1 MSQTTEKLRGI
12 LIQMNIHPHIKEIP
26 ETENLFT
33 AGVLDSLT
41 LIQFV
46 LAIEDMFQIRINNED
61 ISYDQF
67 QSLQKIA
74 ELLKNK
80 HSISNS

>member
-1 MSQTTEKLRGI
+1 MSDTDKLRGI
-12 LIQMNIHPHIKEIP
+12 LVQMNIHPHIQSIKDN
-26 ETENLFT
+26 ENLFT

-46 LAIEDMFQIRINNED
+46 LAIEDQFQIRIGNED

-67 QSLQKIA
+67 QTFQKIS
-74 ELLKNK
+74 ELLKK
-80 HSISNS
+80 KYAA